1 MQQNLIIALKFL
13 IITMA
18 KTEFI
23 VTPWEVTGKVDY
35 QKLIKQFGTES
46 ITEQLLNRIKKHTNE
61 LHFMLRRKVFF
72 SHRDLNWLLDEYEK
86 GNKFFLYTGRGPSG
100 TTHIGHLSPYMFTQW
115 LQEKFGVE
123 VLYQLTDDEK
133 FLFKGKLE
141 LEQATNFAYD
151 NALDFIACGFNP
163 KKTKILIDT

>member
-115 LQEKFGVE
+115 LQ
-123 VLYQLTDDEK
+123 
-133 FLFKGKLE
+133 
-141 LEQATNFAYD
+141 
-151 NALDFIACGFNP
+151 
-163 KKTKILIDT
+163 